1 MKPLFHA
8 LFSSLARK
16 IILAVSVTLLLTGSI
31 FVYVAHRTGFT
42 MLEEQA
48 HEKAHDIASVSKAIL
63 ISVMAEGKPTHLNEF
78 LHALNS
84 SYEVADVY
92 VLRRDG
98 SLYCGTDSSDRSTS
112 VLSGENSGTLQ
123 ESKERFIST
132 IEKGSS
138 YEYIITPIEKQPLC
152 YQCHTQAE
160 PNRGYLA
167 VKLSMDELRAS
178 SLRHRTTNIVMIIG
192 TFLGVGGVII
202 LTLLF
207 VVVRP
212 VRNIRRKIKQLEDEL
227 VRVEN
232 GNQVE
237 VLQFAVPASK
247 DEITDLIIAFNMLT
261 KRLNEVHGRLHDLHQ
276 NELEHA
282 DRLASIG
289 KMAASVAHEI
299 KNPVAGVLGALQ
311 VFDGD
316 IPEGDSRKDI
326 LAEMKLQLERV
337 DRAVNELL
345 SYARPTPPVF
355 EEFAINRLIEK
366 TVSLLSQQVNGK
378 SITIKMNLTD
388 EEIILWADRK
398 QIQQLLWNIMLNGL
412 QAIETSGTLTVTLS
426 RGDSSVSIDVSDSGK
441 GIPFELRDRIFKPFF
456 TSKHKGTGLGMTIS
470 KRIVE
475 QHSGSIRVSS
485 RVGKGTKVT
494 IVLPLFQNSR

>member
-1 MKPLFHA
+1 MRPLLRS

-16 IILAVSVTLLLTGSI
+16 IFVAVSVTLLVTGGI

-48 HEKAHDIASVSKAIL
+48 HEKAHDIASVAKAIL
-63 ISVMAEGKPTHLNEF
+63 SSVMAEGKPAHLNEF
-78 LHALNS
+78 LHALNLF
-84 SYEVADVY
+84 YEVADVY

-98 SLYCGTDSSDRSTS
+98 TLYCGTDSSYQSTS
-112 VLSGENSGTLQ
+112 VLSGESSGGLQ
-123 ESKERFIST
+123 GASERFIST
-132 IEKGSS
+132 IERGSS
-138 YEYIITPIEKQPLC
+138 YEYVITPIDKQPLC

-167 VKLSMDELRAS
+167 VKLSMDDLRATT
-178 SLRHRTTNIVMIIG
+178 LRHRATNIAMIIG

-202 LTLLF
+202 LMLLF

-212 VRNIRRKIKQLEDEL
+212 ITNIRRKIKQLEEEL
-227 VRVEN
+227 VQVEN
-232 GNQVE
+232 GDQVE
-237 VLQFAVPASK
+237 LSQFAVPASK
-247 DEITDLIIAFNMLT
+247 DEITDLIVAFNKLT
-261 KRLNEVHGRLHDLHQ
+261 KRLNEVHKRLHDLHQ

-282 DRLASIG
+282 DRLASTG

-311 VFDGD
+311 VFDGET
-316 IPEGDSRKDI
+316 PEGDPRKEI

-337 DRAVNELL
+337 DRAVNDLL

-355 EEFAINRLIEK
+355 EQFSINRLIEK

-378 SITIKMNLTD
+378 PITISTDLTG
-388 EEIILWADRK
+388 EEITLCGDKK
-398 QIQQLLWNIMLNGL
+398 QIQQLLWNLMLNGL
-412 QAIETSGTLTVTLS
+412 QAIETSGNLTVSLS
-426 RGDSSVSIDVSDSGK
+426 REDSLVRIDISDSGK
-441 GIPFELRDRIFKPFF
+441 GIPPELHDRIFKPFF
-456 TSKHKGTGLGMTIS
+456 TSKYKGTGLGMTIS

-475 QHSGSIRVSS
+475 QHHGSISVSS
-485 RVGKGTKVT
+485 QAGKGTMVT
-494 IVLPLFQNSR
+494 IVLPALQNSR